1 MMKLPRT
8 RGINTNRRAYDNHI
22 RVSFLSFT
30 PRLHQYRDHGCNLQ
44 NHDQPTE
51 YRSTTPPRYLAVDR
65 LKNLEKTS
73 IFSREEF
80 FKSSR
85 SVRIEK
91 QPCTIGV
98 NSYWFN
104 RFPIWSIEVA
114 IRDLLR
120 NLVEASCTHARFYIL
135 HRDRAPAR
143 GLFPRVPLVTFIAFV
158 YLH

>member
-1 MMKLPRT
+1 MKLPRT

-104 RFPIWSIEVA
+104 RFPLSGALKSQFVTFYVTSSRRPA
-114 IRDLLR
+114 HTRDF
-120 NLVEASCTHARFYIL
+120 TFYIEIE
-135 HRDRAPAR
+135 HRREDCFPAS
-143 GLFPRVPLVTFIAFV
+143 PS
-158 YLH
+158 